1 MENLDSFP
9 ITFPYLAPQKSGS
22 EVREVYCFNDRYRK
36 EYKPRQSPSSKV
48 YPVRH
53 TQVKDLLLFTQV
65 APAGQESAKYW
76 HSL

>member
-9 ITFPYLAPQKSGS
+9 ITFPYLVPQKSGS

-48 YPVRH
+48 NPVGH
-53 TQVKDLLLFTQV
+53 TQVKE
-65 APAGQESAKYW
+65 P
-76 HSL
+76 

>member
-1 MENLDSFP
+1 MENLHSFP

-48 YPVRH
+48 YPERH
-53 TQVKDLLLFTQV
+53 TQVKE
-65 APAGQESAKYW
+65 P
-76 HSL
+76 